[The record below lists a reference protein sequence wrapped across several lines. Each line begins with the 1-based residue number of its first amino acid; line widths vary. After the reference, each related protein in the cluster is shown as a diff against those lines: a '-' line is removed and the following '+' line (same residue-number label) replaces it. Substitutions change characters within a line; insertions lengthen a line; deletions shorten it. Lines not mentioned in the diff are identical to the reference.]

1 MTAFGYQSG
10 YQTPHHDD
18 DTYASSFLYDAQHNL
33 IYFTGVTYSTYYDK
47 SVDLP
52 NLSDAVLGAM
62 GMSMTAPTESK
73 GSSSEATAGEG
84 EEYHLNSGSC
94 FVGILKL
101 PPLNNS
107 GWWNK
112 SLKPPKLIYAKRFGT
127 PQNSEACSSLLALPA
142 GSVNDAL
149 LTSSSQLKLV
159 LLGHVNPVPL
169 SEEELELLEGNEFEN
184 SDGGQRRH
192 LLEEG
197 ALNDGANV
205 VQEHSSIPVNM
216 KEEQS
221 NAQEQEQELPQNERS
236 LLDQTP
242 TQQQLNQGGFFTSI
256 SHNNSN
262 GGGPLAHNGR
272 SYGFLIDFDVSLTPT
287 EEFQTSSTSTSTS
300 VMNNLDMNNAYGALL
315 GGYVLESSPLVYPID
330 LTQNGR
336 DPNQLYV
343 VSMHSD
349 EEGEVYNPE
358 YLTSAEEEVNVE
370 LYKRPDLTLGGA
382 GGATASSGLSNVVG
396 GVPKFGSDFYVKVE
410 QVTITPYEELLNVKP
425 TSTEHIKQT
434 MKSGWGFGF
443 KLNDA
448 DDIRPSCI
456 EFVKGRIP
464 DEDLLLMGGTTRK
477 RLEDGSRAVEE
488 YDGFITKIVPPSPAP
503 VAGMTSGATVEE
515 AESGNNIHNESA
527 HPTKRI
533 DSTTGRD
540 ETVAAICLPPPDA
553 GGMGVTHAFV
563 VGSTTNPE
571 GGRNAPSV
579 AYLLKMRL
587 DDMST
592 VWKEHVTSISFDG
605 GVGGDVLGQGC
616 VVSHDGKMVYLSGTI
631 DGSSGMRTG
640 AANANVK
647 PVGGVSD
654 VFVVAYDVEFGN
666 VKWEQQLGTEYEDK
680 LARGGGIKV
689 DNDGNPIIMGSSRG
703 ALQRSRDSNGRM
715 ASNVFFMNLSR
726 ENGAH
731 INAPFTT
738 GNTESPSVS
747 VAGIAFGGGSTAG
760 VVVGIVAAA
769 IFVLLL
775 VVLLVRR
782 RRRRTVRKE
791 VSRMWDRN
799 NGDDFTYDGNRDE
812 DRTSSGALRIV
823 KKISDEWDDG
833 SDRIN
838 RGKANFWKRV
848 SGESERKGGSRQFTA
863 PAPSSSVIEK
873 VSDEWDDGSDII
885 NRGKGSFW
893 KRVSGGSE
901 TKGSSRQFTAPSS
914 SLNDGDD
921 HVSFLAKLREEAS
934 SPSKKVSSRMNS
946 DATDPRLD
954 GGASIKSM
962 LSQYREVKKEG
973 IVSSDGNRRVGS
985 GKKSPRKS
993 KPGHLPPPPPRRKYE
1008 GEPDGLSEFTIV

>member
-1 MTAFGYQSG
+1 
-10 YQTPHHDD
+10 
-18 DTYASSFLYDAQHNL
+18 
-33 IYFTGVTYSTYYDK
+33 
-47 SVDLP
+47 
-52 NLSDAVLGAM
+52 
-62 GMSMTAPTESK
+62 
-73 GSSSEATAGEG
+73 
-84 EEYHLNSGSC
+84 
-94 FVGILKL
+94 
-101 PPLNNS
+101 
-107 GWWNK
+107 
-112 SLKPPKLIYAKRFGT
+112 
-127 PQNSEACSSLLALPA
+127 
-142 GSVNDAL
+142 
-149 LTSSSQLKLV
+149 
-159 LLGHVNPVPL
+159 
-169 SEEELELLEGNEFEN
+169 
-184 SDGGQRRH
+184 
-192 LLEEG
+192 
-197 ALNDGANV
+197 
-205 VQEHSSIPVNM
+205 
-216 KEEQS
+216 
-221 NAQEQEQELPQNERS
+221 
-236 LLDQTP
+236 
-242 TQQQLNQGGFFTSI
+242 
-256 SHNNSN
+256 
-262 GGGPLAHNGR
+262 
-272 SYGFLIDFDVSLTPT
+272 
-287 EEFQTSSTSTSTS
+287 
-300 VMNNLDMNNAYGALL
+300 
-315 GGYVLESSPLVYPID
+315 
-330 LTQNGR
+330 
-336 DPNQLYV
+336 
-343 VSMHSD
+343 
-349 EEGEVYNPE
+349 
-358 YLTSAEEEVNVE
+358 
-370 LYKRPDLTLGGA
+370 
-382 GGATASSGLSNVVG
+382 
-396 GVPKFGSDFYVKVE
+396 
-410 QVTITPYEELLNVKP
+410 
-425 TSTEHIKQT
+425 
-434 MKSGWGFGF
+434 
-443 KLNDA
+443 
-448 DDIRPSCI
+448 
-456 EFVKGRIP
+456 
-464 DEDLLLMGGTTRK
+464 
-477 RLEDGSRAVEE
+477 
-488 YDGFITKIVPPSPAP
+488 
-503 VAGMTSGATVEE
+503 
-515 AESGNNIHNESA
+515 
-527 HPTKRI
+527 
-533 DSTTGRD
+533 
-540 ETVAAICLPPPDA
+540 
-553 GGMGVTHAFV
+553 MGVTHAFV

-647 PVGGVSD
+647 PVGGASD

-738 GNTESPSVS
+738 GNTDSPS
-747 VAGIAFGGGSTAG
+747 VAGIAFRGGSTAG

-769 IFVLLL
+769 IFALLL
-775 VVLLVRR
+775 VVLLVR

-838 RGKANFWKRV
+838 RGKGNFWKRV
-848 SGESERKGGSRQFTA
+848 SGGSERKGSSPQFT
-863 PAPSSSVIEK
+863 APSSSVMEK

-893 KRVSGGSE
+893 KRISGGSE
-901 TKGSSRQFTAPSS
+901 AKGSSRQFTAPSS
-914 SLNDGDD
+914 SLNDSDD

-934 SPSKKVSSRMNS
+934 SPSKKVSSRMSS

>member
-10 YQTPHHDD
+10 YHTPHLDD
-18 DTYASSFLYDAQHNL
+18 DSYPASFHYDTQHNL
-33 IYFTGVTYSTYYDK
+33 IYFTGVTYSTYFDK
-47 SVDLP
+47 SPDINLP
-52 NLSDAVLGAM
+52 NEILGAM
-62 GMSMTAPTESK
+62 GMSMTAPSETT
-73 GSSSEATAGEG
+73 GSAAAA
-84 EEYHLNSGSC
+84 EEYHLNSPSC

-101 PPLNNS
+101 PPQNSAWWDNNNNNNNNHNS
-107 GWWNK
+107 PPLK
-112 SLKPPKLIYAKRFGT
+112 SPKLIYAKRFGT
-127 PQNSEACSSLLALPA
+127 PQHAEACSSLLSLPA
-142 GSVNDAL
+142 SAVNDAL
-149 LTSSSQLKLV
+149 LQSSSQLKLV

-169 SEEELELLEGNEFEN
+169 SEEELEKLSKDLE
-184 SDGGQRRH
+184 SGGLQRQRR
-192 LLEEG
+192 LLEEMMM
-197 ALNDGANV
+197 NDRGGN
-205 VQEHSSIPVNM
+205 VQERFISV
-216 KEEQS
+216 EEPNNVQI
-221 NAQEQEQELPQNERS
+221 QQQQQQQHQYERS
-236 LLDQTP
+236 LDHPP
-242 TQQQLNQGGFFTSI
+242 TKLNQGGFFTSI

-272 SYGFLIDFDVSLTPT
+272 SYGFLIDFDVSLTPNP
-287 EEFQTSSTSTSTS
+287 EFQTTASPTI
-300 VMNNLDMNNAYGALL
+300 NLDMNNAYGALL

-349 EEGEVYNPE
+349 VETEVYNPE
-358 YLTSAEEEVNVE
+358 YTTSAEEEVNVE
-370 LYKRPDLTLGGA
+370 LYERPDVTLGGA
-382 GGATASSGLSNVVG
+382 GGATTATTSSSSSSGLNVG

-425 TSTEHIKQT
+425 TSTEHVKQT

-448 DDIRPSCI
+448 TDVRPSCV
-456 EFVKGRIP
+456 EFVKGRTP

-477 RLEDGSRAVEE
+477 KLEDGSGAEE
-488 YDGFITKIVPPSPAP
+488 YDGFITKIIPPTPAP
-503 VAGMTSGATVEE
+503 VVDMTTGSTVEE
-515 AESGNNIHNESA
+515 AESGNIHNEGT

-540 ETVAAICLPPPDA
+540 ETVTAICLPPPDA

-563 VGSTTNPE
+563 VGSATNPE

-616 VVSHDGKMVYLSGTI
+616 VVSRDGKVVYLSGTI

-640 AANANVK
+640 ASNANVK

-654 VFVVAYDVEFGN
+654 VFVVSYDVEFGN

-689 DNDGNPIIMGSSRG
+689 DNDGNPIIMGSTRG
-703 ALQRSRDSNGRM
+703 ALQRSRDSDGRM

-726 ENGAH
+726 ENGAY

-738 GNTESPSVS
+738 GNVESAS
-747 VAGIAFGGGSTAG
+747 VAGSAFGSGSTAG
-760 VVVGIVAAA
+760 VVVGIVVAVVFA
-769 IFVLLL
+769 LL
-775 VVLLVRR
+775 VIVVR

-799 NGDDFTYDGNRDE
+799 NDDDFSYDGNPSLGDE
-812 DRTSSGALRIV
+812 DKTSSGALRIV
-823 KKISDEWDDG
+823 RRGSDGWDDG

-838 RGKANFWKRV
+838 RDKDKH
-848 SGESERKGGSRQFTA
+848 
-863 PAPSSSVIEK
+863 
-873 VSDEWDDGSDII
+873 
-885 NRGKGSFW
+885 SFW
-893 KRVSGGSE
+893 KRISGGSE
-901 TKGSSRQFTAPSS
+901 KKISSQPPNSRKDS
-914 SLNDGDD
+914 DD

-934 SPSKKVSSRMNS
+934 SSSKKVSSMISS

-954 GGASIKSM
+954 GGASIKNM
-962 LSQYREVKKEG
+962 LSQYREVKKES
-973 IVSSDGNRRVGS
+973 IVSGDGNRHAIP
-985 GKKSPRKS
+985 GKKTPRKS
-993 KPGHLPPPPPRRKYE
+993 KPGLPPPPPPRRKYD